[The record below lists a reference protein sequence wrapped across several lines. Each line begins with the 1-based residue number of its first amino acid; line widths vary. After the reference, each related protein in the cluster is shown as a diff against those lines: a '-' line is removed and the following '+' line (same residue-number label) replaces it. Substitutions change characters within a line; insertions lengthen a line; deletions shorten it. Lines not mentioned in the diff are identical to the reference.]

1 MDDPTRIPMDS
12 PVHSP
17 ADTSEWYV
25 VSDLHPDG
33 ASNRSPAPGMPL
45 VSQVEGSDR

>member
-1 MDDPTRIPMDS
+1 MDDPTRIPMDG
-12 PVHSP
+12 PVHSA

-33 ASNRSPAPGMPL
+33 ASNRSTEPGMPL
-45 VSQVEGSDR
+45 DSHVDESAR